1 VFSKKGV
8 IVYLLGIA
16 FFVVLIVLVLSIG
29 EPDLPSPIA
38 ENSILNSVSATTI
51 QPTDTP
57 TIKMTET
64 PDDLSSVEPD
74 VKFSIKP
81 SIDPDVV
88 ESIES
93 DKSYILPGS
102 NRKLLTR
109 SELEAL
115 TKKELNFA
123 RNEIFARHGYIFKKD
138 VYREY
143 FSKQDWYSEDP
154 NFSESN
160 LNEIEKENVQIIIK
174 FLEDVN

>member
-16 FFVVLIVLVLSIG
+16 FFVVLIVLVLSIDG
-29 EPDLPSPIA
+29 SNSPSPIT
-38 ENSILNSVSATTI
+38 ENSISNSVTATTI
-51 QPTDTP
+51 QPADTP
-57 TIKMTET
+57 TET

-109 SELEAL
+109 SELETL

-143 FSKQDWYSEDP
+143 FSKQDWYSENP